1 MYLRK
6 NRNSVEFPAST
17 KNSLCALAHT
27 QTPFCVEPNTQCTQ
41 AFTTILFFDCWQYA
55 KMEILSYFC
64 ILRKSD
70 QNWNQGKSGVKANVW
85 AHFTECI
92 TRVNIVLSKQHKDYC
107 WNGFGAYDHTTLN
120 TPVLVCSLKVSSVGH
135 AQYLDGWPPGNS
147 RCCRH
152 FFFLPFRFFISSH
165 ARLLL
170 PFFYIPLSYVFPC
183 TFTFFRLYFF
193 SIFIPRKL

>member
-1 MYLRK
+1 M
-6 NRNSVEFPAST
+6 
-17 KNSLCALAHT
+17 
-27 QTPFCVEPNTQCTQ
+27 EPNTQCTQ

-120 TPVLVCSLKVSSVGH
+120 TPVLVWSPKVSSVGP
-135 AQYLDGWPPGNS
+135 AQYLDGWSPGNS

-152 FFFLPFRFFISSH
+152 FFFYLFDFLFLLMHVFCYLFFT
-165 ARLLL
+165 
-170 PFFYIPLSYVFPC
+170 FPLSYVFPC